1 MAKKEVKT
9 VNLEGLVEE
18 IEANIEAL
26 KTEMWKA
33 EGNASAARRARKLT
47 SELSKQFKEFRAIS
61 VAHHKK

>member
-1 MAKKEVKT
+1 MAKKIT
-9 VNLEGLVEE
+9 LASTIEE
-18 IEANIEAL
+18 IEANIEVL

>member
-1 MAKKEVKT
+1 MAKKVT
-9 VNLEGLVEE
+9 LASTIEE
-18 IEANIEAL
+18 IEANIEVL